1 MRYGIIVNPAAGEIP
16 VDEKRNIVERC
27 ASILGIGTLTA
38 GWDAGTPAELCDCAS
53 EIGNRVDVLVVAG
66 GDGTLSDIINT
77 IAAETVLAYLP
88 MGSGNAWRNTLGL
101 PRSLE
106 KVAERI
112 RDGKTRSID
121 LVLCDDSRKGL
132 LASVGF
138 EGHALSEREKLLQ
151 QGVTGF
157 DAYFRATTKSIFGG
171 FKGEDADLT
180 IDGEPH
186 KLPTALSLVVTKTP
200 FYGYGFKVVPGAK
213 LTDGHLHVLL
223 VSGDPSAAIS
233 GLVTTLLGSN
243 RVGLY
248 TTCKDL
254 SITTRQGLHLQ
265 VDGNLIRKGTDFSFR
280 ILPTTLNMKY

>member
-1 MRYGIIVNPAAGEIP
+1 MRYGIIVNPAAGEIQ

-38 GWDAGTPAELCDCAS
+38 GWDAGTAGELCDCAA
-53 EIGNRVDVLVVAG
+53 EMADRVDVLVVAG
-66 GDGTLSDIINT
+66 GDGTLSDVINT
-77 IAAETVLAYLP
+77 IDGQTVLAYLP
-88 MGSGNAWRNTLGL
+88 LGSGNAWRNTLGL

-112 RDGKTRSID
+112 RDGKIRLID
-121 LVLCDDSRKGL
+121 LVLCDETRKGL
-132 LASVGF
+132 LASVGI
-138 EGHALSEREKLLQ
+138 EGHALSEREKLLE

-157 DAYFRATTKSIFGG
+157 DAYFRATTKSLFGG

-186 KLPTALSLVVTKTP
+186 KLVTALSLVVTKTP

-213 LTDGHLHVLL
+213 LTDGHLHLLL

-233 GLVTTLLGSN
+233 GLVTSLLGGN

-248 TTCKDL
+248 TTCKEVSL
-254 SITTRQGLHLQ
+254 RTRQELHLQ
-265 VDGNLIRKGTDFSFR
+265 VDGNLVREGTDFSFR
-280 ILPTTLNMKY
+280 ILPTALQMKY